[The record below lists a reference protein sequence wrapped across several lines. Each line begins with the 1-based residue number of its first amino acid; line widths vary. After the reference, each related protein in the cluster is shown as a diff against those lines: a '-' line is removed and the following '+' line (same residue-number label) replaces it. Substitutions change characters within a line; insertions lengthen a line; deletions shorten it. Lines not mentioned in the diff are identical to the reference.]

1 MLIDKFTFDA
11 LTDAAKQSE
20 RKRMNLDM
28 RNSAE
33 DSSQRMLNALEPGT
47 VLPIHRHRNS
57 SETLIVLRGA
67 VKQCF
72 YDDFGNL
79 VKSFI
84 LKPNSDK
91 VGISTPIGQWHST
104 IALESGTIIFEAKD
118 GAYQPLTSVDIL
130 DK

>member
-1 MLIDKFTFDA
+1 MLIDKDTFDA

-33 DSSQRMLNALEPGT
+33 DLSQRMLNALEPET
-47 VLPIHRHRNS
+47 VLPIHRHQNS

-72 YDDFGNL
+72 YDDLGNL
-79 VKSFI
+79 VESFI

-91 VGISTPIGQWHST
+91 VGISTPIGQWHNT
-104 IALESGTIIFEAKD
+104 TALESETIIFEAKD
-118 GAYQPLTSVDIL
+118 GAYQPLTSEDIL
-130 DK
+130 NK

>member
-1 MLIDKFTFDA
+1 
-11 LTDAAKQSE
+11 
-20 RKRMNLDM
+20 MNLDM
-28 RNSAE
+28 RNSDE
-33 DSSQRMLNALEPGT
+33 DLSQRMLNALEPNS
-47 VLPIHRHRNS
+47 VLPIHRHQNS

-79 VKSFI
+79 VESFI
-84 LKPNSDK
+84 LRPNSDS
-91 VGISTPIGQWHST
+91 VGISTPIGQWHNT

-118 GAYQPLTSVDIL
+118 GAYQPLTSEDIL

>member
-1 MLIDKFTFDA
+1 MLIDKDTFDA

-33 DSSQRMLNALEPGT
+33 DLSQRMLNALEPET
-47 VLPIHRHRNS
+47 VLPIHRHQNS

-72 YDDFGNL
+72 YDDLGNL
-79 VKSFI
+79 VESFI

-91 VGISTPIGQWHST
+91 VGISTPIGQWHNT

-118 GAYQPLTSVDIL
+118 GAYQPLTSEDIL
-130 DK
+130 NK

>member
-1 MLIDKFTFDA
+1 MLIDKDTFDA
-11 LTDAAKQSE
+11 LTDVAKQSE

-33 DSSQRMLNALEPGT
+33 DLSQRMLNALEPET

-57 SETLIVLRGA
+57 SEILIVLRGA

-79 VKSFI
+79 VESFI
-84 LKPNSDK
+84 LKPNSDN
-91 VGISTPIGQWHST
+91 VGISTPIGQWHNT
-104 IALESGTIIFEAKD
+104 IALESETIIFEAKD
-118 GAYQPLTSVDIL
+118 GAYQPLTSEDIL
-130 DK
+130 NK